1 MSCVT
6 SVRYSV
12 RLNGNML
19 EPFYREGD
27 PLNPYLFLFIADGL
41 SNILQRRRD
50 ERQIQPLKVCRS
62 APGVSHLLFADDS
75 LLFFKAEV
83 IQAMRIK
90 EALDLYERC
99 TGQLINPKECSLLFS
114 ALCPQERQD
123 GIKAVLQVER
133 TCFDDKCLGLPT
145 PDGRMKAEQFQPIK
159 ERFEKRLTDWSE
171 RFLSLA
177 GKEALIK
184 SVAQALPTYT
194 MGVFKMP
201 ERFCEEY
208 EQLVRNFW
216 WGHEKGEK
224 KVHWIAWEKLTSP
237 KLLGGLGFRDIRCFN
252 QALLARQAWR
262 LIESPDS
269 LCARV
274 LKAKYYPNGTI
285 TDIAFP
291 SVSSPTWKGIVH
303 GLELLK
309 KGLIWRIGDGRKT
322 KIWRNHWVAHGENL
336 KILEKKTWNRLIYV
350 RELIVTDTK
359 TWNEPLIRHIIR
371 EEDADEILKIR
382 IPQREEE
389 DFPAWHY
396 EKTGI
401 FSVRSAYR
409 LAWNLARKTSE
420 QASSSSGGADGR
432 KIWDNVWKANVQPK
446 VRVFAWKLAQDKL
459 ATWENKKKRK
469 IEMFGTCP
477 ICGQKEETGFHAT
490 VECTLA
496 KALRASLREHW
507 TLPDESMFS
516 MTGPDWLLVLLDRL
530 SSEKKAQVLYLLWRA
545 WYIRNEVVH
554 GKGNVPIT
562 DSVRFLINYDNLQ
575 LPARKHMEDIKGKGP
590 MFQDPGQ
597 KEQTCQLNAEKEK
610 WSCPPDGSAKLN
622 VDAAYRT
629 ETGEASAGI
638 IIRDC
643 RG

>member
-1 MSCVT
+1 MNNS
-6 SVRYSV
+6 S
-12 RLNGNML
+12 
-19 EPFYREGD
+19 
-27 PLNPYLFLFIADGL
+27 
-41 SNILQRRRD
+41 
-50 ERQIQPLKVCRS
+50 
-62 APGVSHLLFADDS
+62 
-75 LLFFKAEV
+75 
-83 IQAMRIK
+83 
-90 EALDLYERC
+90 
-99 TGQLINPKECSLLFS
+99 
-114 ALCPQERQD
+114 
-123 GIKAVLQVER
+123 GI
-133 TCFDDKCLGLPT
+133 
-145 PDGRMKAEQFQPIK
+145 
-159 ERFEKRLTDWSE
+159 
-171 RFLSLA
+171 
-177 GKEALIK
+177 
-184 SVAQALPTYT
+184 
-194 MGVFKMP
+194 
-201 ERFCEEY
+201 
-208 EQLVRNFW
+208 FW

-496 KALRASLREHW
+496 KPLRASLREHW
-507 TLPDESMFS
+507 TLPDESLFS